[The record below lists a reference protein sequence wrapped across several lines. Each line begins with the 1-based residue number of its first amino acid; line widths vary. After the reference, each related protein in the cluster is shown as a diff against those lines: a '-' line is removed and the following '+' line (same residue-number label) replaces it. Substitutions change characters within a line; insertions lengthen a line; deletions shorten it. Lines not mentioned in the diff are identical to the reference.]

1 MIDFP
6 PLRTV
11 TVPRSTLPRALVGTT
26 NAHLPAPRTTL
37 PFATTRFSAASTRQ
51 ETAPEVIARPVSERV
66 TGRSI
71 ANGLPARGL
80 PGVVTKRFALSLS
93 AGLFTSEYR
102 QNVKSSGATST
113 ATTLWIA
120 VLTSAEA
127 GGVVELAHVEIE
139 RDDVPCVVVAGARGQ
154 VVGHELL
161 AVPALEP
168 NFAGGERELEVRSGL
183 PCSRIVVR
191 VDRDH
196 DRGLFR

>member
-71 ANGLPARGL
+71 A
-80 PGVVTKRFALSLS
+80 
-93 AGLFTSEYR
+93 
-102 QNVKSSGATST
+102 
-113 ATTLWIA
+113 
-120 VLTSAEA
+120 
-127 GGVVELAHVEIE
+127 
-139 RDDVPCVVVAGARGQ
+139 
-154 VVGHELL
+154 
-161 AVPALEP
+161 
-168 NFAGGERELEVRSGL
+168 
-183 PCSRIVVR
+183 
-191 VDRDH
+191 
-196 DRGLFR
+196 